1 LVKHTNFYYPK
12 SVLKLLVIG
21 FVVVSLPLVIAL
33 VNAAISVQRLANQS
47 EAAVDQAVQA
57 ARGSRL
63 LMEQVLSMERVTRQ
77 YLILDDP
84 GLLDDYQKLRG
95 VFEKATADIAQLPLD
110 AEQRAALQH
119 VIDQEHSLSEALQ
132 PPPEKA
138 EDRQALVEGYVNLS
152 ASARSI
158 VNESGEII
166 DREIEH
172 MRASAERSQKSL
184 LLQLV
189 WAFPL
194 GLLTAALFAF
204 LISRP
209 IAQLEHGIRQLGSG
223 ELDQRIELHGPA
235 DLEYL
240 GERLEWLRHRLIE
253 IEEQKA
259 IFLRHMSHE
268 LKTPLTVLREGAE
281 LLADGTTGPLNAT
294 QRDVIGIMQSNSI
307 QLQQMIEDLLNYQR
321 ALASVSRLEKQPVD
335 VAQIAAAV
343 IERQRL
349 SAAGR
354 HIALQLQASA
364 SPMDAD
370 GDKLR
375 VVLDNLLS
383 NAIKFSPEGA
393 KVSLVVHPGT
403 DAVQID
409 VIDQGPGV
417 PAGDRSKVFDWFF
430 QGERMQSGRIKGSGL
445 GLAIAREFVLAHHG
459 SIDVLGAQ
467 GGGAQFQVRLPRQVP
482 GRAEPA
488 TESGILKWVGLE

>member
-1 LVKHTNFYYPK
+1 LVKHSNFYYPK

-33 VNAAISVQRLANQS
+33 VNAAISVQKLANQS

-77 YLILDDP
+77 YLILGDP
-84 GLLDDYQKLRG
+84 GLLQDYKKLRV
-95 VFEKATADIAQLPLD
+95 VFEKATRDIGQLPLD
-110 AEQRAALQH
+110 REQRAALQH
-119 VIDQEHSLSEALQ
+119 VIDRERSLSEDLLRTPAR
-132 PPPEKA
+132 P
-138 EDRQALVEGYVNLS
+138 EDRQMLVDGYVNLS
-152 ASARSI
+152 SLARSM

-166 DREIEH
+166 DREIDS

-194 GLLTAALFAF
+194 GLLTAAFFAF

-294 QRDVIGIMQSNSI
+294 QRDVVGIMQSNSV

-321 ALASVSRLEKQPVD
+321 ALASVSRLEKEPVD
-335 VAQIAAAV
+335 VAQIAAGV

-354 HIALQLQASA
+354 HIALRLQASA
-364 SPMDAD
+364 SPMSGDS
-370 GDKLR
+370 DKLR

-393 KVSLVVHPGT
+393 KISLIVHPEA
-403 DAVQID
+403 DAVQVD

-417 PAGDRSKVFDWFF
+417 PAEDRSKVFDWFF

-459 SIDVLGAQ
+459 SIEVLDAQ
-467 GGGAQFQVRLPRQVP
+467 GGGAQFRVRFPRQVSRDDP
-482 GRAEPA
+482 SSARP
-488 TESGILKWVGLE
+488 TLKLASLE